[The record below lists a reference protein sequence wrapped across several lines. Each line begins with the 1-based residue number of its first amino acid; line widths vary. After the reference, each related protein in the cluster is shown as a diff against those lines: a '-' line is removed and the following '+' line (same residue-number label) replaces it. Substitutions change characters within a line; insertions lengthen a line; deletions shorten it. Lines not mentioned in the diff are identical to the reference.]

1 MSNRRARAQEE
12 AAPEEE
18 KEVNEVLK
26 EVMMMMMK
34 SMKMVLMA
42 SDWQSYKS
50 VIGARHTNTALL
62 ATSGMMCV
70 LMTRSL
76 ARSLSVEGFTSLEV
90 HPHLLHSPPPPG

>member
-1 MSNRRARAQEE
+1 MSNRRAQKT
-12 AAPEEE
+12 APEEE

-26 EVMMMMMK
+26 EVMMMMMMK

-76 ARSLSVEGFTSLEV
+76 ARSFC
-90 HPHLLHSPPPPG
+90 

>member
-1 MSNRRARAQEE
+1 MSNRRAQKT
-12 AAPEEE
+12 APEEE

-26 EVMMMMMK
+26 EVMMMMMMMK

-76 ARSLSVEGFTSLEV
+76 ARSFC
-90 HPHLLHSPPPPG
+90 